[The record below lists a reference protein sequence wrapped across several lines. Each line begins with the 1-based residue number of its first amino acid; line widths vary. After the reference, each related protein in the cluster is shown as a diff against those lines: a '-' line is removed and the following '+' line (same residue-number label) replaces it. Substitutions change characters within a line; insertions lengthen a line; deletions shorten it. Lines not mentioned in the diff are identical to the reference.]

1 MCRYAYLH
9 VSGTQNVDMI
19 FDYVVHI
26 ACRWVARLGSSRLA
40 LVFTKPHSFFIW
52 AAESTTIFTS
62 ESTILLCTSKNL
74 TISILKSSTEGRS
87 LLGKWAMRASKGIR
101 YSWWLTQTWMSTTL
115 LVPSIRIG
123 FPSRI
128 LSLSFSS
135 PSHSRWTPLMSK
147 AGPLAATSCGES
159 RYFLFRGILPQ
170 EKLSTKSAAIKRA
183 KCAQY
188 MPLKVFH
195 TRICK
200 VSMVLTCN
208 Y

>member
-9 VSGTQNVDMI
+9 ASGTQNVDMI
-19 FDYVVHI
+19 FDYFVHI
-26 ACRWVARLGSSRLA
+26 ACHWVARLGSSRLA
-40 LVFTKPHSFFIW
+40 LVLTKPHSFFTW
-52 AAESTTIFTS
+52 EAESTTIFTS
-62 ESTILLCTSKNL
+62 ESAIPLLFTSKNL
-74 TISILKSSTEGRS
+74 SISILKSSTEGRI
-87 LLGKWAMRASKGIR
+87 LLGKWAMRASKGTR

-159 RYFLFRGILPQ
+159 RYLLSRGILPQ
-170 EKLSTKSAAIKRA
+170 EKIEHQ
-183 KCAQY
+183 KCCNQA
-188 MPLKVFH
+188 
-195 TRICK
+195 RK
-200 VSMVLTCN
+200 VSTAHAFESVSHKNMQGFHGIN
-208 Y
+208 MY